1 MNEEE
6 KVGNDSVPVQDK
18 EISRPDTGSAEA
30 QISSANKR
38 LEKLSRHFEKHPKD
52 KHSRRGLIGLLN
64 LRRKNL
70 KYLEKNK

>member
-6 KVGNDSVPVQDK
+6 KNSKNSVPAQN
-18 EISRPDTGSAEA
+18 ENISRPDTGSAKA
-30 QISSANKR
+30 QINSVNKR
-38 LEKLSRHFEKHPKD
+38 LEKLSQHFEKHPKD
-52 KHSRRGLIGLLN
+52 KHSRQGLIGLLN